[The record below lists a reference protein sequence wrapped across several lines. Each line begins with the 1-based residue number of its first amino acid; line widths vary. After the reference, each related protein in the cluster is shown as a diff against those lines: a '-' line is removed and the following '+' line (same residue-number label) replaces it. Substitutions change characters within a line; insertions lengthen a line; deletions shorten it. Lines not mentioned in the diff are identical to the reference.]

1 MTMISD
7 ESKRREKMIFI
18 DSLQSCKVSCIT
30 TIDYSTEYIKVQ
42 EWFEGKISRENRI
55 C

>member
-1 MTMISD
+1 MT
-7 ESKRREKMIFI
+7 FI

-30 TIDYSTEYIKVQ
+30 TIDCSTEYIKVFLALG
-42 EWFEGKISRENRI
+42 ENTPSNEKWVRGKISRENRI